1 MSCSVVLLVT
11 MNVVLKN
18 PTAASAAQLAG
29 SDGTSAAAKPT
40 AARGEQQQAGPGH
53 GGTRPG
59 RGHGAHGGGE
69 ERFTVG
75 CVSNSRTD
83 A

>member
-29 SDGTSAAAKPT
+29 
-40 AARGEQQQAGPGH
+40 Q
-53 GGTRPG
+53 
-59 RGHGAHGGGE
+59 
-69 ERFTVG
+69 
-75 CVSNSRTD
+75 
-83 A
+83 